1 MKEQLASWARA
12 LRRAISPETTPA
24 SSGTPATPASAQPP
38 PDDHA
43 ATGLPPE
50 ELRFRVGGSTEPER
64 FRDVGRRS
72 ARAIEGGLAL
82 LGRSVGDCEQVLDFG
97 CGCGRTLIAFGE
109 QYPLGRFH
117 ATDIDAEAVG
127 WCCAHLPLASCGANE
142 ALPPLP
148 YPDDYFDLIYAVSV
162 FTHLDEE
169 RQFLW
174 LAELRRICKPG
185 AAVIASLHG
194 DRCVQHMVP
203 DKAEQVRE
211 EGILFDVS
219 DGFKGMYPEWYQMT
233 YHTEEYVR
241 EQFAE
246 FFTVVGYLPRA
257 IDYQDLVVLQ
267 KAAG

>member
-1 MKEQLASWARA
+1 MREQVASWARA
-12 LRRAISPETTPA
+12 LRRAISRGAPVA
-24 SSGTPATPASAQPP
+24 VSGSV
-38 PDDHA
+38 A
-43 ATGLPPE
+43 ATDASPESPGDEAETDLPPE
-50 ELRFRVGGSTEPER
+50 GLRFRVGGSSDPER

-72 ARAIEGGLAL
+72 VRAIEGGLAL
-82 LGRSVGDCEQVLDFG
+82 LDRRVGECERVLDFG

-109 QYPLGRFH
+109 QYPLDRFH

-127 WCCAHLPLASCGANE
+127 WCCDHLPLATCGVNE

-169 RQFLW
+169 RQFRW
-174 LAELRRICKPG
+174 LTELRRICKPG
-185 AAVIASLHG
+185 GAAIVSLHG

-203 DKAEQVRE
+203 TKADQVRE

-233 YHTEEYVR
+233 FHSEDYVR

-246 FFTVVGYLPRA
+246 FFAVVGYLPRA
-257 IDYQDLVVLQ
+257 IDYQDIVVLQ
-267 KAAG
+267 KVAR